1 MMAAPSRSSFRSRPG
16 SLLGSLLAIVAPAI
30 VIGGLYLA
38 PFLRDA
44 ATMPFGFDTA
54 GYVWRAEMVHGAGVD
69 SLSPEVFGD
78 RKALG
83 YRPAYPVLLSLLRT
97 ATGASP
103 LALAWVFP
111 AAMAALIGLGA
122 GAMAA
127 DGLLEG
133 RGRSG
138 AVALAVGG
146 SAFIAWTAV
155 GYATALAFDVIAIA
169 LAVAALRVS
178 ARGRGVAAG
187 ALLLAGGVLYHWMF
201 AAVLAAVLAAFALV
215 LTIARRLAL
224 DRAWGPVAG
233 GRRLGWMLLGGGVL
247 GGIGLLFAP
256 ELPGHLPHVHYGG
269 PGSLTFIRERL
280 PSMAL
285 WWTLPL
291 ATIGTALVASDRG
304 GERRWGVA
312 LPAIWACLA
321 LVGLGAWYVL
331 HLPTPPY
338 RWAGF
343 AFVIPALVVLGAL
356 AIWTRAGNR
365 WPGAGT
371 AAGIGLAV
379 VTVMAFVGAG
389 AHVWWDLASPRIDA
403 AQLAQVRTVA
413 GYLAQTPAAT
423 PVLFLTAP
431 SRGSAPLDLIR
442 AGLPADRIPDVS
454 LASARVR
461 ADGSLVSSGGTPLVP
476 PPGSAVVVLDTL
488 LGGSPAGTPLGGG
501 ITLVAGPAPAG
512 RIDAAPLPR
521 APSWP
526 ALVGWWALIL
536 LVLGAVGSGW
546 ASGLTDLPAAGRVAI
561 APAMAMA
568 VLGLVGTVASRLGV
582 PMSGARGLS
591 LMLAAAGAGWG
602 VWWVM
607 HRSAHPMTDGGPD
620 RTSQTQDAA
629 SAGRSGRA
637 PGPAA

>member
-1 MMAAPSRSSFRSRPG
+1 MMAAPARSSFRSWPG
-16 SLLGSLLAIVAPAI
+16 FLLAIAAPAV

-38 PFLRDA
+38 PFFHDA
-44 ATMPFGFDTA
+44 TTMPFGFDTA
-54 GYVWRAEMVHGAGVD
+54 GYVWRAEMVHGAGVA

-122 GAMAA
+122 GAMAT

-169 LAVAALRVS
+169 LAVVALRVS
-178 ARGRGVAAG
+178 ARGRGVVAG
-187 ALLLAGGVLYHWMF
+187 ALLLGGGVLYHWMF

-215 LTIARRLAL
+215 LTIAKRRAA
-224 DRAWGPVAG
+224 DRAWGPTSG

-285 WWTLPL
+285 WLTLPL
-291 ATIGTALVASDRG
+291 AAIGTALVASDRR

-312 LPAIWACLA
+312 LPAIWASLA

-343 AFVIPALVVLGAL
+343 AFAIPALVVLGAL

-365 WPGAGT
+365 WPGGT
-371 AAGIGLAV
+371 AAGIGLSV

-389 AHVWWDLASPRIDA
+389 AHVWWDLATPRIDA

-413 GYLAQTPAAT
+413 GYLAQTPADT

-431 SRGSAPLDLIR
+431 SRGRAPLDLIR
-442 AGLPADRIPDVS
+442 AGLPADRIPDAS

-461 ADGSLVSSGGTPLVP
+461 ADGSLVSPGGTPLAP
-476 PPGSAVVVLDTL
+476 PPGSAVVILDTL
-488 LGGSPAGTPLGGG
+488 LGGSPAGTALGGG

-512 RIDAAPLPR
+512 RVDAAPLPR

-526 ALVGWWALIL
+526 ALVGLWALIL

-561 APAMAMA
+561 APAVAMA
-568 VLGLVGTVASRLGV
+568 VIGFVGTVASRLGV
-582 PMSGARGLS
+582 PLGGIGGIGL
-591 LMLAAAGAGWG
+591 LLATAGMGWG
-602 VWWVM
+602 LWWVV
-607 HRSAHPMTDGGPD
+607 HRSAPPTVDGGSD
-620 RTSQTQDAA
+620 LTSQTQDAA
-629 SAGRSGRA
+629 PAGRSERA